1 MAADSKDTTA
11 DKDANGALP
20 KVTLRGMTDEDR
32 ATIDSLDYEGTR
44 NQLATIVEK
53 LQHGG
58 LTLEESMRY
67 WQIGEALADRAQAY
81 LEEVRKQLE
90 QARRV
95 QQSGEEHAGTQLCR
109 RLRRRIRGRVPHGSG
124 RGFVSSGEGPRRV
137 PDRRRGHAVAAWQ
150 PNNQP
155 TKGHT
160 GGPSESLCRP

>member
-95 QQSGEEHAGTQLCR
+95 QQSGEEHAGTQL
-109 RLRRRIRGRVPHGSG
+109 
-124 RGFVSSGEGPRRV
+124 
-137 PDRRRGHAVAAWQ
+137 
-150 PNNQP
+150 
-155 TKGHT
+155 
-160 GGPSESLCRP
+160 